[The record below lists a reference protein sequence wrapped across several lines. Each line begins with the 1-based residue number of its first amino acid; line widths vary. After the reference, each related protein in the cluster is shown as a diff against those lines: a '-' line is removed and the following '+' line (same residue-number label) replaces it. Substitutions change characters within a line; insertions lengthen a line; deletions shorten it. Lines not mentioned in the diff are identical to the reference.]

1 LVEQLFLRHHFP
13 WFGIEIGSWGEI
25 MGQQI
30 AVSFED
36 EWVKI
41 VYGSTR
47 KGTVAVHKAL
57 TLKNAELDSWLTTE
71 KSTEF
76 IVVCQF
82 QSFFSDITTLPPAKE
97 KYLTKMVE
105 AEIRKKFP
113 EAKNFSF
120 FFKILGTSESG
131 LRQVK
136 EVFYYAVDNAILH
149 DIVGRFDKFHKR
161 ITVVCPDVLALSHLV
176 RASDQAS
183 GKTILCISLT
193 EGSKTLFLLKSGD
206 LRFLRVIPSMG
217 RDIHSVDVDNINMT
231 ISYCRQAL
239 RVEPQQI
246 LLVGTPDD
254 GTEFPP
260 GAVVPMVPLK
270 YPPIIGCSAATI
282 AACISPIAAL
292 LAAPRI
298 KSSNLLPATIRAGY
312 RLRHLLVS
320 GTLLF
325 LVGIFL
331 ATGYLALSL
340 GDYVYARNKIR
351 GLRSEVPG
359 LGALLA
365 DYQARLASLQELT
378 GYVSAVNE
386 VQSTPIIQG
395 LFAELRFLPMDGV
408 NIRSLQIAT
417 EADTLKVHLDG
428 QIRFRS
434 FAELHSNYQR
444 LLSAIRTVAT
454 MTLSSE
460 NLNIRDGKFS
470 VDIQYRRN

>member
-1 LVEQLFLRHHFP
+1 
-13 WFGIEIGSWGEI
+13 

-36 EWVKI
+36 EWVRI

-57 TLKNAELDSWLTTE
+57 TLKNSELESWLATE
-71 KSTEF
+71 KSREF

-82 QSFFSDITTLPPAKE
+82 QTFFSDVATLPPAKE
-97 KYLTKMVE
+97 KYLAKMVE

-113 EAKNFSF
+113 EAKDFSF
-120 FFKILGTSESG
+120 FFKVLGTSESG
-131 LRQVK
+131 HKPVK
-136 EVFYYAVDNAILH
+136 EVFYYAVDNATLY
-149 DIVGRFDKFHKR
+149 DIVGRFEKFHKR
-161 ITVVCPDVLALSHLV
+161 ITIICPDVLALSHLV
-176 RASDQAS
+176 SASNQAS
-183 GKTILCISLT
+183 GKTALCISLT
-193 EGSKTLFLLKSGD
+193 DGSKTLFLLKNGD

-217 RDIHSVDVDNINMT
+217 RDVHPVDIDNINMT

-246 LLVGTPDD
+246 LLVGTSEE
-254 GTEFPP
+254 GSEFPP
-260 GAVVPMVPLK
+260 GAIAPMAAIE
-270 YPPIIGCSAATI
+270 YPPIIGCSAATM

-292 LAAPRI
+292 FAASRL
-298 KSSNLLPATIRAGY
+298 KSGNLLPATIKAGY
-312 RLRHLLVS
+312 RLRYLLVS

-325 LVGIFL
+325 LLGTFL
-331 ATGYLALSL
+331 AMGYLALSL

-351 GLRSEVPG
+351 GMRSEVPG

-365 DYQARLASLQELT
+365 DYQTRLANLQELT

-386 VQSTPIIQG
+386 IQSIPIMQG
-395 LFAELRFLPMDGV
+395 LLADLRFLPMDGV
-408 NIRSLQIAT
+408 TIQSLRIAT
-417 EADTLKVHLDG
+417 ETDALKVHLAG

-444 LLSAIRTVAT
+444 LLSAIKTVAT
-454 MTLSSE
+454 MTLVSD
-460 NLNIRDGKFS
+460 NLNIRDGKFG
-470 VDIQYRRN
+470 VDIHYRKN